1 MAVAWAFTLTRPQ
14 SSLYERIG
22 GIKVLLPTNEYDVL
36 LISERKAEYT
46 YEPRNKKWK
55 IQVIGENADGYMYTI
70 TYFSNNKKSIDWMH
84 PSSIKKYRKTK
95 GQS

>member
-1 MAVAWAFTLTRPQ
+1 MQ
-14 SSLYERIG
+14 SLLYGRIG

-36 LISERKAEYT
+36 LISRRKAEYT
-46 YEPRNKKWK
+46 YEPRNEKWK
-55 IQVIGENADGYMYTI
+55 IQVIGENADGHMYTI
-70 TYFSNNKKSIDWMH
+70 TYFSNTKKSIDWMH

>member
-1 MAVAWAFTLTRPQ
+1 MQ
-14 SSLYERIG
+14 SLLYGRIG
-22 GIKVLLPTNEYDVL
+22 GIKVLLPTNEYDML
-36 LISERKAEYT
+36 LISKRKAEYT
-46 YEPRNKKWK
+46 YELRNKRWK
-55 IQVIGENADGYMYTI
+55 IQVIGENADGHMYTI